1 MKQFL
6 AKLVAPAT
14 ESGNLSVGRI
24 MLISCFTL
32 AMIKWVKGIDIPDSQ
47 ITILMT
53 LLGYV
58 LGTKVISGIKDT
70 LTGINEAK
78 KAVKGEE

>member
-1 MKQFL
+1 MKALL
-6 AKLVAPAT
+6 AKIMAPAT
-14 ESGNLSVGRI
+14 ESGNLSVGRV
-24 MLISCFTL
+24 MLICCFAL
-32 AMIKWVKGIDIPDSQ
+32 AIFKWTKGIDIPDSQ
-47 ITILMT
+47 VTILMT

-78 KAVKGEE
+78 KAVKGE